1 MFQSLRPNSQIFV
14 LHKGD
19 PLNAEV
25 GFVSTVSIPRPK
37 YQIPPVLTN
46 PQDNKVVDIS
56 VKLGNNIVNYN
67 NLDAGADVAEAFS
80 NGENII
86 ITTSKEAMNSELMSL
101 RQKSIDIVNSVDD
114 HKKLIDEYDKIIS
127 DLNPEFAEKEKQKN
141 EIAAL
146 KEQMSQMT
154 SNMESLMQANKTL
167 IEKLNR
173 KENLI

>member
-1 MFQSLRPNSQIFV
+1 MFQSLRPNSQVFV

-19 PLNAEV
+19 PLTAEV

-37 YQIPPVLTN
+37 YQIPPVLSN
-46 PQDNKVVDIS
+46 PQDNRVVDIA

-80 NGENII
+80 NGENIV

-101 RQKSIDIVNSVDD
+101 RQKSIDIVESVEA
-114 HKKLIDEYDKIIS
+114 HKKLITDYDKIIS

-141 EIAAL
+141 EITAL
-146 KEQMSQMT
+146 KEQVAKMT
-154 SNMESLMQANKTL
+154 TSMETLMQANQAL
-167 IEKLNR
+167 IEKLNK
-173 KENLI
+173 KEN